1 MFFSVSVTY
10 CYSFIFYCINLVM
23 VGVDLGFLLRNIKL
37 DQMEN
42 IKHNKNRKEI
52 KKLWIQLDRD
62 KHLLAML
69 KEEYDISTDEF
80 EQYVIS
86 NTIATIAKRIM
97 AKRMEIENLKG

>member
-1 MFFSVSVTY
+1 MFYIGYNEREMIIMF
-10 CYSFIFYCINLVM
+10 
-23 VGVDLGFLLRNIKL
+23 
-37 DQMEN
+37 
-42 IKHNKNRKEI
+42 NKNRKEI

>member
-1 MFFSVSVTY
+1 MF
-10 CYSFIFYCINLVM
+10 
-23 VGVDLGFLLRNIKL
+23 
-37 DQMEN
+37 
-42 IKHNKNRKEI
+42 NKNRKEI

-97 AKRMEIENLKG
+97 AKRMEIEKLKGQTSVYSFFRKFYIPYNERYNKKGDV

>member
-1 MFFSVSVTY
+1 MF
-10 CYSFIFYCINLVM
+10 
-23 VGVDLGFLLRNIKL
+23 
-37 DQMEN
+37 
-42 IKHNKNRKEI
+42 NKNRKEI

-62 KHLLAML
+62 NHLLAML

-97 AKRMEIENLKG
+97 AKRIEIENLKG

>member
-1 MFFSVSVTY
+1 MRLKLNEFKLVEVRNRLFFFQIRKFYIGYNEREMIDMF
-10 CYSFIFYCINLVM
+10 
-23 VGVDLGFLLRNIKL
+23 
-37 DQMEN
+37 
-42 IKHNKNRKEI
+42 NKNRKEI

-62 KHLLAML
+62 KHLLNML

-97 AKRMEIENLKG
+97 AKRIEIEKLKG

>member
-1 MFFSVSVTY
+1 MF
-10 CYSFIFYCINLVM
+10 
-23 VGVDLGFLLRNIKL
+23 
-37 DQMEN
+37 
-42 IKHNKNRKEI
+42 NKNRKEI

-69 KEEYDISTDEF
+69 KEEYDISADEF

-97 AKRMEIENLKG
+97 AKRMEIENLKGQTSVYSFSLRKIYIPYNERYNKKGDV

>member
-1 MFFSVSVTY
+1 MF
-10 CYSFIFYCINLVM
+10 
-23 VGVDLGFLLRNIKL
+23 
-37 DQMEN
+37 
-42 IKHNKNRKEI
+42 NKNRKEI

-62 KHLLAML
+62 KHLLVML

>member
-1 MFFSVSVTY
+1 MF
-10 CYSFIFYCINLVM
+10 
-23 VGVDLGFLLRNIKL
+23 
-37 DQMEN
+37 
-42 IKHNKNRKEI
+42 NKNRKEI
-52 KKLWIQLDRD
+52 KKLWIQLDRG

>member
-1 MFFSVSVTY
+1 MFY
-10 CYSFIFYCINLVM
+10 MPYNEREMINM
-23 VGVDLGFLLRNIKL
+23 F
-37 DQMEN
+37 
-42 IKHNKNRKEI
+42 NKNRKEI

-62 KHLLAML
+62 KHLLVML
-69 KEEYDISTDEF
+69 KEEFDISTDEF

>member
-1 MFFSVSVTY
+1 MFYIPYNEREMIIMF
-10 CYSFIFYCINLVM
+10 
-23 VGVDLGFLLRNIKL
+23 
-37 DQMEN
+37 
-42 IKHNKNRKEI
+42 NKNRKEI

-62 KHLLAML
+62 KHLFAML

-97 AKRMEIENLKG
+97 AKRMEIEKLKG

>member
-1 MFFSVSVTY
+1 MF
-10 CYSFIFYCINLVM
+10 
-23 VGVDLGFLLRNIKL
+23 
-37 DQMEN
+37 
-42 IKHNKNRKEI
+42 NKNRKEI

-69 KEEYDISTDEF
+69 QEEYDISTEEF

-97 AKRMEIENLKG
+97 AKRMEIENLKGQTSVYSFFRKFYICYNERYNKKGDV

>member
-1 MFFSVSVTY
+1 MF
-10 CYSFIFYCINLVM
+10 
-23 VGVDLGFLLRNIKL
+23 
-37 DQMEN
+37 
-42 IKHNKNRKEI
+42 NKNRKEI

-97 AKRMEIENLKG
+97 AKRMEIENLKGQTSVYSFFRMFYIPYNERYNKKGDV